1 MAHIVLNEL
10 TSGPPVEDIVELL
23 AMPAAREL

>member
-10 TSGPPVEDIVELL
+10 IAGPSVEDIVELL
-23 AMPAAREL
+23 AMSAAREL